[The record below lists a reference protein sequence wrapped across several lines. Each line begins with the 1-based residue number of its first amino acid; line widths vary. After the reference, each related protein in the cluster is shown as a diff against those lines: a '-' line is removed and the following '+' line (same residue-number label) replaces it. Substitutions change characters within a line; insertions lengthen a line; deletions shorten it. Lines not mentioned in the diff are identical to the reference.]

1 MPKTDEITLA
11 ELFARD
17 RDGQPCGSRSGNLA
31 ESLAPRIKVEL
42 SKERPEI
49 DWDSLSDSIEDQAAA
64 MLNIPLVSNIL
75 LPAWRQ
81 YQDLESRIAN
91 DPEGKIVW
99 LAKHT
104 VSSVHHPRVDV
115 FSSGVRVAEVAGLE
129 VAADF
134 TLNGFGLVVQRGK
147 ITKIRT
153 AKIEGSGSLGFKDLK
168 LDKSFGDIELV
179 DEIELREPC
188 PMR

>member
-17 RDGQPCGSRSGNLA
+17 GEGQPSGGRPANLVQG
-31 ESLAPRIKVEL
+31 LASKIKVEL

-49 DWDSLSDSIEDQAAA
+49 DWDSLNDSIEDQATA

-81 YQDLESRIAN
+81 YQDLESRIAD

-104 VSSVHHPRVDV
+104 VSSVHHPRLDV
-115 FSSGVRVAEVAGLE
+115 FSSGVRMAEVAGLE

-153 AKIEGSGSLGFKDLK
+153 GTIEGSGSLGFKNLK
-168 LDKSFGDIELV
+168 LDKSFGEIELV
-179 DEIELREPC
+179 DEIELREPY
-188 PMR
+188 PLR